1 MVALLAD
8 THTHLSYG
16 QSIGLA
22 ASLATLVVL
31 VFGWWNLG
39 T

>member
-8 THTHLSYG
+8 TLTHLSYG
-16 QSIGLA
+16 RSIGLA
-22 ASLATLVVL
+22 ACLATLVVL
-31 VFGWWNLG
+31 MFGWWNLG